1 MKRNSQEIIN
11 GMVIKAYEKALI
23 EWNNLSNEIEYK
35 RLRTCQATVG
45 ESENYYYL
53 VSYQTLVAF
62 IDKSDDTLYDVLR
75 YVYGYTSTSSHHIA
89 KFNQDYG
96 GGKWECTNRMTYYSI
111 G

>member
-1 MKRNSQEIIN
+1 MKCNRQEIIN

-23 EWNNLSNEIEYK
+23 EWNDLSNKITSTQ
-35 RLRTCQATVG
+35 LRTCKATVY

-62 IDKSDDTLYDVLR
+62 IDKNDDTLYDVLR
-75 YVYGYTSTSSHHIA
+75 YVYFYTNTSAQHIA
-89 KFNQDYG
+89 KFNHDYCA
-96 GGKWECTNRMTYYSI
+96 GKWGCAKRMTYCPI